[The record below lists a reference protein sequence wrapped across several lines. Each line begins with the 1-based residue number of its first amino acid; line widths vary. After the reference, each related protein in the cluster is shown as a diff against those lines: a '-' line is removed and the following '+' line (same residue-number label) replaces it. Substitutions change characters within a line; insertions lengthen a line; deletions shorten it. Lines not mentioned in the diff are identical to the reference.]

1 MKDKRATGRTRAC
14 GRAGCP
20 HATAGSAGKVL
31 RHVTTAT
38 LFCFGNFMNKE
49 GRSEMVGRG
58 IAGEYCSPDT
68 WRPTSWGGAMRA
80 GGLGGGR
87 ESGNDEDKSGERKR
101 ALAAA
106 WLGDGGAR
114 DGSAPPP
121 SSFFSISFSRLVKNF
136 TKRNFIFPFL
146 PSPVF
151 RFVAAPLPPLP
162 RYNCYA
168 PITFSFCL

>member
-49 GRSEMVGRG
+49 GRSRTAGEE

-68 WRPTSWGGAMRA
+68 WRPTSWAVGCGLV
-80 GGLGGGR
+80 GLGGGR
-87 ESGNDEDKSGERKR
+87 KNGNDEDKSGERKR
-101 ALAAA
+101 GAMAA
-106 WLGDGGAR
+106 
-114 DGSAPPP
+114 S
-121 SSFFSISFSRLVKNF
+121 
-136 TKRNFIFPFL
+136 
-146 PSPVF
+146 
-151 RFVAAPLPPLP
+151 
-162 RYNCYA
+162 
-168 PITFSFCL
+168 